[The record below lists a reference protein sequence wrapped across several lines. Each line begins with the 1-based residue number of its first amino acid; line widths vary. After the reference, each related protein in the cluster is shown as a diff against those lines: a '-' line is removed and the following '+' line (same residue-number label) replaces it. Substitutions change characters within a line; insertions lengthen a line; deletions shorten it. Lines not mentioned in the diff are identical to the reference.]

1 MAQMTGGEAVAKQLL
16 AEGVEVVFALPGVQ
30 IMHIFNGFFTQ
41 PGIRVI
47 STRHE
52 QTTAYMADGYART
65 TGKIGVCLV
74 VPGPGAYNAA
84 AAMGTAYAA
93 SSPVLMLSGQIDSDL
108 IGTGRGALHEIG
120 DQLGFMKP
128 VTKWQDRVVKAQD
141 IPEGIHEAIRQIKT
155 GRPRPV
161 EFEIPPDTLATVADI
176 QTVEAEEY
184 SRPSIPAETLRAVVN
199 HLASARRPL
208 IWAGGGVNLAGAD
221 AELRRVADALGAP
234 VVLTREGKGAVPD
247 TNPMQVNAGA
257 FGTSGAAS
265 AELMRQADVIFA
277 VGTRFNINPAADWAP
292 RPDQVLVHLDIDD
305 TEFSNKLIKK
315 PTMGVVADAKLGLGQ
330 VGEALSGARV
340 QSAWDKRAVAALKK
354 RDDDA
359 MRAQRPAPYGVWEQ
373 VRKDLPEDTIV
384 VGGITGADR
393 WPGTAFATLKP
404 RTLVTSSYMGTLGY
418 GFPTAL
424 GAKVGNPNT
433 PVLSLTGDGGFSYA
447 VGELATAVQYKI
459 NLVTVIF
466 DNHRFGASNDDQLTR
481 FKGNV
486 IGTEL
491 FNPDFVALA
500 AAYGVKGIHV
510 TDLDRFPAA
519 IREAVAANAPVVV
532 HVDGDAAYQM
542 DRVRAT

>member
-1 MAQMTGGEAVAKQLL
+1 MAQMTGGEAVIKQLL
-16 AEGVEVVFALPGVQ
+16 AEGVEVVFGLPGVQ
-30 IMHIFNGFFTQ
+30 IMHIYNGFFTQ

-47 STRHE
+47 TTRHE

-65 TGKIGVCLV
+65 TGKLGVCLI
-74 VPGPGAYNAA
+74 VPGPGAYNAGA
-84 AAMGTAYAA
+84 ALATAYAA
-93 SSPVLMLSGQIDSDL
+93 SSPVLMISGQIDSNL
-108 IGTGRGALHEIG
+108 IGTGRGALHEVH
-120 DQLGFMKP
+120 DQIEFMKP
-128 VTKWQDRVVKAQD
+128 VTKWQDRVIKAQD
-141 IPEGIHEAIRQIKT
+141 IPEGIHEAIHQIKT

-161 EFEIPPDTLATVADI
+161 EIEIPPDTLATVADI
-176 QTVEAEEY
+176 RTVEPEEY
-184 SRPSIPAETLRAVVN
+184 PRPSIADDALHTVAG
-199 HLASARRPL
+199 HLASARHPL
-208 IWAGGGVNLAGAD
+208 IWAGGGVNLAGAYQ
-221 AELRRVADALGAP
+221 ELRRVAEALGAP
-234 VVLTREGKGAVPD
+234 VVLTREGKGAIPD
-247 TNPMQVNAGA
+247 TNPMVLN
-257 FGTSGAAS
+257 AAS
-265 AELMRQADVIFA
+265 FGVPGSAIADLMGQADVIFA
-277 VGTRFNINPAADWAP
+277 VGTRFNIPPTADWAP
-292 RPDQVLVHLDIDD
+292 KPKQVLIHLDIDD
-305 TEFSNKLIKK
+305 TEFSNKLIMQ
-315 PTMGVVADAKLGLGQ
+315 PTVGVVADAKVGLGQ
-330 VGEALSGARV
+330 IGQALSGRRIQA
-340 QSAWDKRAVAALKK
+340 SWDKQAVAALKK
-354 RDDDA
+354 RDEDA
-359 MRAQRPAPYGVWEQ
+359 MRNQRPAPYNVWEQ

-393 WPGTAFATLKP
+393 WAGSAFATLKP

-447 VGELATAVQYKI
+447 IGELATAVQYKI

-500 AAYGVKGIHV
+500 KAYGVKGIHV
-510 TDLDRFPAA
+510 TDVNKFPAA

>member
-1 MAQMTGGEAVAKQLL
+1 MAQLTGGEAVIRQLQ

-84 AAMGTAYAA
+84 AAMSTAYAA
-93 SSPVLMLSGQIDSDL
+93 SSPVLMLSGQIDTDL
-108 IGTGRGALHEIG
+108 IGTGRGALHEIA
-120 DQLGFMKP
+120 DQTEFMKP
-128 VTKWQDRVVKAQD
+128 VTKWQDRVTKVQD
-141 IPEGIHEAIRQIKT
+141 IPEGIHEAIKQIKS
-155 GRPRPV
+155 GRSRPV
-161 EFEIPPDTLATVADI
+161 EIEIPPDTLATVADI

-184 SRPSIPAETLRAVVN
+184 PRPSIPTDTLRAVIN
-199 HLASARRPL
+199 HLASAKHPL

-247 TNPMQVNAGA
+247 SNPMQINAGGGA
-257 FGTSGAAS
+257 NPGAA
-265 AELMRQADVIFA
+265 ADLMRQADVIFV
-277 VGTRFNINPAADWAP
+277 VGSRFNIPPTADWAP
-292 RPDQVLVHLDIDD
+292 KPNQVVIHLDIDD
-305 TEFSNKLIKK
+305 TEFGNKLIKK

-330 VGEALSGARV
+330 IGGALAGVRV
-340 QSAWDKRAVAALKK
+340 QSAWDKNAVAALKK
-354 RDDDA
+354 RDEDV
-359 MRAQRPAPYGVWEQ
+359 MRAQRPAPYGIWEQ
-373 VRKDLPEDTIV
+373 VRKQLPDDTIV

-393 WPGTAFATLKP
+393 WPGTAFSILKP

-424 GAKVGNPNT
+424 GAKVGNPEV

-500 AAYGVKGIHV
+500 KAYGVKGIHV
-510 TDLDRFPAA
+510 TDLDKFPAA
-519 IREAVAANAPVVV
+519 IRRAVNANAPVVV

>member
-1 MAQMTGGEAVAKQLL
+1 MAQLTGGEAVIRQLQ

-108 IGTGRGALHEIG
+108 IGTGRGALHEISG
-120 DQLGFMKP
+120 DQLEFMKP
-128 VTKWQDRVVKAQD
+128 VTKWQDRVTKAQD
-141 IPEGIHEAIRQIKT
+141 IPEGIHEAIKQIKT

-184 SRPSIPAETLRAVVN
+184 PRPSIPAGTLRTLIN
-199 HLASARRPL
+199 HLASAKRPL

-221 AELRRVADALGAP
+221 AELRRIADALGAP

-247 TNPMQVNAGA
+247 TNPMQINAGGGA
-257 FGTSGAAS
+257 NPGAA
-265 AELMRQADVIFA
+265 ADVMRQADVIFV
-277 VGTRFNINPAADWAP
+277 VGSRFNIPPTADWAP
-292 RPDQVLVHLDIDD
+292 KPNQVLIHLDIDD
-305 TEFSNKLIKK
+305 TEFGNKLIKK
-315 PTMGVVADAKLGLGQ
+315 PTLGVVADAKLGLGQ
-330 VGEALSGARV
+330 ISEALRGARV
-340 QSAWDKRAVAALKK
+340 QSAWDKNAVAALKK

-359 MRAQRPAPYGVWEQ
+359 MRAQRPAPYGIWEQ
-373 VRKDLPEDTIV
+373 VRKQLPEDTIV

-393 WPGTAFATLKP
+393 WPGTAFSILKP

-424 GAKVGNPNT
+424 GAKVGNPDK

-500 AAYGVKGIHV
+500 KAYGVKGIHV
-510 TDLDRFPAA
+510 TDLDKFPAA
-519 IREAVAANAPVVV
+519 IRRAVAANAPVVV

-542 DRVRAT
+542 DRVRAS